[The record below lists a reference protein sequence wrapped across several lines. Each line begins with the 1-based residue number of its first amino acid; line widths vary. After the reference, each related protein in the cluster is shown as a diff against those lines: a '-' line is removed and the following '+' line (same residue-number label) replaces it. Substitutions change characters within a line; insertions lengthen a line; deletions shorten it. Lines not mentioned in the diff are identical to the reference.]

1 MAISREFLLRTVS
14 AALAMPA
21 MWGVLRPPAAMGSG
35 IDFNREISPILSNN
49 CFQCH
54 GPDSAER
61 KADLRLDTFAGATAD
76 LGGYAGVVPGDPGA
90 SEVIRRITSTDPG
103 EVMPPPES
111 KKARLSA
118 GQTAVLRRWIE
129 GGAPYAGHWAF
140 APLSRVEPP
149 PSEAPWAR
157 NGIDLFILSQLQEKR
172 VQPSPEADRETLLR
186 RLCLDLT
193 GLPPGP
199 EQRERFLSDE
209 RPDAWERLVEELL
222 RSPHYGER
230 WGRHWLDQAR
240 YADSDGYAIDG
251 ERQMWPYRDWV
262 IRALNEDMP
271 FDRFTIEQLAGDLLP
286 RPTRGQ
292 LAATAFHRNTLINE
306 EGGTDPEQ
314 FRVEAVVDRTNT
326 TGAVW
331 LGLTLGCAQCHT
343 HKFDPITQRE
353 YYEFFAFFNNST
365 DRNNR
370 GATLS
375 VRKGDLLGA
384 ARDEPAV
391 EPEDPGR
398 PGRKPNPL
406 RGSVPLMVMQETEK
420 PRETF
425 LLTRGDFTR
434 PDHEL
439 GPLRPGVPLAIP
451 PALPQSETPATRLDL
466 ARWLVDPENPLTP
479 RVTVNRVWMR
489 FFGRGLVETEEDLG
503 TQSSYPSHPEMLDWL
518 SRQFIAGG
526 WSLKSLHRLIVNSA
540 TYRQSSLARPD
551 LNEIDPRNVLLTR
564 QARLRIEGEIARDAA
579 LLSSGLLTPQIG
591 GPSVRPPQPD
601 GVYAFTQRA
610 KNWNADS
617 GPDRYR
623 RGLYT
628 FFYRSA
634 PYPLF
639 TTFDAPDFQTV
650 CTRRARSNTPLQAL
664 TMANDP
670 AFLECAQALAA
681 RMAES
686 SAALPE
692 QVRVGFIATQ
702 GRAPASREAELLI
715 RYAEEQSEGFRLEPE
730 AGMAL
735 LDENL
740 QAMDLPPERVA
751 ALVCVARAL
760 FNTDN
765 FITRE

>member
-1 MAISREFLLRTVS
+1 MMVSAKSALRTAAATLAVFTVWGGQQTS
-14 AALAMPA
+14 AAAEPA
-21 MWGVLRPPAAMGSG
+21 
-35 IDFNREISPILSNN
+35 IDFNRDIRPILSNN

-61 KADLRLDTFAGATAD
+61 EADLRLDSFAGATSD
-76 LGGYAGVVPGDPGA
+76 LGGYAGVAPGDPDA
-90 SEVIRRITSTDPG
+90 SELLRRVTSTDPG
-103 EVMPPPES
+103 DVMPPPKS
-111 KKARLSA
+111 KKPRLSEV
-118 GQTAVLRRWIE
+118 QTAMLRRWIE
-129 GGAPYAGHWAF
+129 SGAPYVGHWAF
-140 APLSRVEPP
+140 APLSKAEPP
-149 PSEAPWAR
+149 QTEEPWVR
-157 NGIDLFILSQLQEKR
+157 NGIDHFILAQLQAKGIP
-172 VQPSPEADRETLLR
+172 PSPEAGREVLLR
-186 RLCLDLT
+186 RVCLDLT
-193 GLPPGP
+193 GLPPGS
-199 EQRERFLSDE
+199 EQRERFLADE

-286 RPTRGQ
+286 QPTRGQ
-292 LAATAFHRNTLINE
+292 LAATAFQRNTLINE
-306 EGGTDPEQ
+306 EGGSDPEQ

-343 HKFDPITQRE
+343 HKFDPVTQRE

-375 VRKGDLLGA
+375 VRQGDLLGE

-391 EPEDPGR
+391 EQEAPGQQ
-398 PGRKPNPL
+398 GRKANPL
-406 RGSVPLMVMQETEK
+406 RGAVPLMIMQELEK

-434 PDHEL
+434 PDREL
-439 GPLRPGVPLAIP
+439 GPLRPGVPSAVP
-451 PALPQSETPATRLDL
+451 PALPESEAPATRLDL

-503 TQSSYPSHPEMLDWL
+503 TQSSYPSHPELLDWL
-518 SRQFIAGG
+518 SGQFIAGG
-526 WSLKSLHRLIVNSA
+526 WSMKSLHRLIVNSA
-540 TYRQSSLARPD
+540 TYRQSSLVRPD
-551 LNEIDPRNVLLTR
+551 LNEIDPRNVLLAR
-564 QARLRIEGEIARDAA
+564 QARLRVEGEIARDAA
-579 LLSSGLLTPQIG
+579 LLSSGLLSPEIG

-610 KNWNADS
+610 KNWKADT

-670 AFLECAQALAA
+670 AFMECAQALAG

-692 QVRVGFIATQ
+692 QVRFGFVATQ
-702 GRAPASREAELLI
+702 GRAPGAREAELLI
-715 RYAEEQSEGFRLEPE
+715 RYAEEQAESFGAEPE

-735 LDENL
+735 LDEKL
-740 QAMDLPPERVA
+740 RASELAPERAA

-760 FNTDN
+760 FNTDS